1 MRFDTTSCPDCGAAP
16 GAIEEQM
23 TVDQEIA
30 VDEAG
35 EYEYTG
41 GYRDYSET
49 VQPVEDAEGRLTLVC
64 SADSMHRWPA
74 RAAA

>member
-1 MRFDTTSCPDCGAAP
+1 MRFDTTSCPDCGATA

-30 VDEAG
+30 KGEAG

-41 GYRDYSET
+41 AYRDYSET
-49 VQPVEDAEGRLTLVC
+49 VQPVEDAEGRYTLVC

-74 RAAA
+74 RLAA